1 MGELSEAFKRGRARQ
16 ARASAGLLIMSGGP
30 RVMVQGLGERLP
42 VDRPED
48 CASRIITAVG
58 AGLVGGAIMGAVT
71 ANWGNVPPVLADR
84 PWPALKHTGISF
96 FHFLLHLTVSTIS
109 TKDRSAGRRGSV

>member
-1 MGELSEAFKRGRARQ
+1 
-16 ARASAGLLIMSGGP
+16 
-30 RVMVQGLGERLP
+30 
-42 VDRPED
+42 
-48 CASRIITAVG
+48 
-58 AGLVGGAIMGAVT
+58 MGAVT